1 MPIMWVD
8 WPRARAHASSRELW
22 CTWPRPIATS
32 GCRRKLRNRH
42 PGKRRSSSRW
52 RAVPP
57 SRISP
62 RRSGA
67 PLSGPTRSFLG
78 SLPTRLPGTRRAI
91 WDTCSLPKARR
102 CWCGVT
108 SCMRHRCR
116 WSAPT
121 SASSSISTAQ
131 PRSRPVR
138 TSSLIWRR
146 KGRWWPASTCLS
158 LHSDGCAKKVPASCG
173 CQCRTRPGPDQ
184 RSASSQLHQHLSEV
198 LALEQFEKGR
208 GRVLDA
214 VVYGFPPCDLA
225 FVDPSGHLSLEL
237 GHEIEIV
244 RDVEPLQPKAL
255 AHDEHDVTWP
265 VGQPCGIVLRDH
277 SADRKASKRVGC
289 CECRLQVLTADIF
302 EINIDACGRYMQQGL
317 GQIARNLVVDDV
329 VDTDVLEK
337 GTLGRTACRP
347 YDRVPLELGDLACDR
362 SDGTG
367 RDRNEHHVARFKRC
381 DLEQADPGRQPW
393 HAGNSQECLG
403 RESERIELLQG
414 SGGCV
419 EPLAPA
425 EYGGDEIARVKSRIV
440 GSGNFADRAALQR
453 ITELEGRAPAVH
465 GRVGRGD
472 LPDRAPVHLLA
483 RPGRRGITRTM
494 GHAVTHIR
502 IHCHPKIFHLNFARC
517 RVGHRHRGEFEII
530 GIGHADRSGFQ
541 TDFTRCDHGRGPSC
555 LCLLSP
561 MVLHLEERG
570 CRRARR
576 FPVDKPLSGSL
587 SWAANRCPSRAS
599 G

>member
-173 CQCRTRPGPDQ
+173 CQCRTRPGPD
-184 RSASSQLHQHLSEV
+184 SSQLHQHLSEV
-198 LALEQFEKGR
+198 LALEQFEKGC
-208 GRVLDA
+208 GRVFDA
-214 VVYGFPPCDLA
+214 VVDGFPPFDLA
-225 FVDPSGHLSLEL
+225 FVYPRGHLSLEL

-255 AHDEHDVTWP
+255 AHDEHEVTWA
-265 VGQPCGIVLRDH
+265 VGQPNGVVLRDH
-277 SADRKASKRVGC
+277 SADRKAGKRVGC
-289 CECRLQVLTADIF
+289 RECRLQMLAADIF
-302 EINIDACGRYMQQGL
+302 EINIDARARRMQQGV
-317 GQIARNLVVDDV
+317 GQIARRLVVDDV
-329 VDTDVLEK
+329 VDTDLLHK
-337 GTLGRTACRP
+337 GTFGRTARRP
-347 YDRVPLELGDLACDR
+347 DDRVPLELGDLADDR
-362 SDGTG
+362 SDGARGG
-367 RDRNEHHVARFKRC
+367 RYEHHVTGFRYC
-381 DLEQADPGRQPW
+381 DLQQADPSRQPW

-403 RESERIELLQG
+403 REPERIELLQACG
-414 SGGCV
+414 RCV
-419 EPLAPA
+419 EPFAPA
-425 EYGGDEIARVKSRIV
+425 EPGGDEIARLESRIV
-440 GSGNFADRAALQR
+440 GSRNFADRPTLQR
-453 ITELEGRAPAVH
+453 FNELEVRAPAVH

-472 LPDRAPVHLLA
+472 LPDRAGHLLA
-483 RPGRRGITRTM
+483 RPGRRRINRTI
-494 GHAVTHIR
+494 GHAATHIR
-502 IHCHPKIFHLNFARC
+502 IHRHPEVLHLNFARP
-517 RVGHRHRGEFEII
+517 RAGHRHRDELEIF
-530 GIGHADRSGFQ
+530 GTGHADKSGFQ
-541 TDFTRCDHGRGPSC
+541 SDFTRRDHGPLICLAPRPGLEPGTCGLTDVSSRDQTPSATNLRGTQQT
-555 LCLLSP
+555 
-561 MVLHLEERG
+561 VNG
-570 CRRARR
+570 A
-576 FPVDKPLSGSL
+576 
-587 SWAANRCPSRAS
+587 
-599 G
+599 